1 MIRVII
7 IEKKAKNISQIDM
20 KNENTVLLEIK
31 IENII

>member
-7 IEKKAKNISQIDM
+7 IGKKAKNISQIDI
-20 KNENTVLLEIK
+20 KNENGVLLEIK